1 MILAITLTAIVGL
14 LLLGTPLIIA
24 MASGVALYATIG
36 GSWMLQYPQQVTD
49 GMSSFVLL
57 AMPLFILAGVVMNAG
72 GIADRVFTFAR
83 AIFGALP
90 GGLAQVDVS
99 TSLFFGGMVG
109 TSVADLAGTGSTLI
123 PQMKKHGYPG
133 PYAAAVTASSS
144 GIGPLIPPS
153 SPMILYAAAT
163 GTSLGALFLAG
174 VIPGLILTVVLMVVV
189 AVQAKRNG
197 WGEKIPFS
205 WTEVWRT
212 FRGSFLAFGV
222 PILVLLGLTL
232 GLFTPT
238 ESGAFAVVYAIVI
251 SSMVFRSLGPRR
263 LYRCLVEA
271 AVLTGEVMLIVG
283 VSVALGAVLAMAG
296 LPKALTDFAT
306 LIVPGN
312 AQLGYVVVLA
322 ITAILAGMLFDPLI
336 PVIMPVMLPTMLAV
350 GIDPVYFGVII
361 VLTVIIGQVTP
372 PVAMSLVVAAKI
384 AKVDAWSVLR
394 ANTPFLLA
402 TIGVLALVILFPPLA
417 TWLPSVL
424 GGP

>member
-1 MILAITLTAIVGL
+1 MILTLTLVVIVGL

-24 MASGVALYATIG
+24 MASGVAVYATFG

-72 GIADRVFTFAR
+72 GVAERVFAFAR
-83 AIFGALP
+83 SVFGSLP

-123 PQMKKHGYPG
+123 PQMKKHGYPA

-174 VIPGLILTVVLMVVV
+174 IIPGLILTVVLMVVV

-197 WGEKIPFS
+197 WGEKIPFN
-205 WTEVWRT
+205 WREVWRT
-212 FRGSFLAFGV
+212 LRGAILAFGV
-222 PILVLLGLTL
+222 PLLVVLGLTL
-232 GLFTPT
+232 GVFTPT
-238 ESGAFAVVYAIVI
+238 ESGAFAVVYAILI
-251 SSMVFRSLGPRR
+251 SSLVFRSLGVRR
-263 LYRCLVEA
+263 LYRCLIEA

-296 LPKALTDFAT
+296 LPKALTEFAT
-306 LIVPGN
+306 HIVPGD
-312 AQLGYVVVLA
+312 AQLGYVVVL
-322 ITAILAGMLFDPLI
+322 TLVAILAGMLFDPLI

-361 VLTVIIGQVTP
+361 VLTVIVGQVTP

-384 AKVDAWSVLR
+384 AKVDAWGVLR
-394 ANTPFLLA
+394 ANTPFLIA
-402 TIGVLALVILFPPLA
+402 TVAVLVLVIVFPALA
-417 TWLPSVL
+417 TWLPTVL

>member
-1 MILAITLTAIVGL
+1 MTLAVTLAIIVGL

-24 MASGVALYATIG
+24 MAGGVAVYATLG
-36 GSWMLQYPQQVTD
+36 GSWMLQYPQQVAD

-72 GIADRVFTFAR
+72 GIAERVFAFAR
-83 AIFGALP
+83 SLFGPLP
-90 GGLAQVDVS
+90 GGLAQVNVS

-109 TSVADLAGTGSTLI
+109 TSVADLAGTGSTII
-123 PQMKKHGYPG
+123 PQMRRHGYPG
-133 PYAAAVTASSS
+133 SYAAAVTASSS

-174 VIPGLILTVVLMVVV
+174 IIPGLILTMVLMVVV

-197 WGEKIPFS
+197 WGEKLPFS
-205 WTEVWRT
+205 WGEVWRT
-212 FRGSFLAFGV
+212 LRGSFVAFGV
-222 PILVLLGLTL
+222 PILVVLGLVL
-232 GLFTPT
+232 GVFTPT

-251 SSMVFRSLGPRR
+251 SAVVFRTLGIRR

-296 LPKALTDFAT
+296 LPKALTEFAT
-306 LIVPGN
+306 MIVPGD
-312 AQLGYVVVLA
+312 AQIGYVVVLA
-322 ITAILAGMLFDPLI
+322 LTAVLAGMLFDPLI
-336 PVIMPVMLPTMLAV
+336 PVIMPVMLPTLLAV

-384 AKVDAWSVLR
+384 AKVDAWGVLR

-402 TIGVLALVILFPPLA
+402 TVAVLALVILFPPLA

>member
-1 MILAITLTAIVGL
+1 MILTLTLVAIVGL

-24 MASGVALYATIG
+24 MASGVAVYATLG

-72 GIADRVFTFAR
+72 GVAERVFAFAR
-83 AIFGALP
+83 AIFGSLP

-174 VIPGLILTVVLMVVV
+174 IIPGIILTAVLMVVV
-189 AVQAKRNG
+189 AVQARRNG

-205 WTEVWRT
+205 WREVWRT
-212 FRGSFLAFGV
+212 FRGAFLAFGV
-222 PILVLLGLTL
+222 PLLVVLGLTM
-232 GLFTPT
+232 GVFTPT

-251 SSMVFRSLGPRR
+251 SAVVFRSLGPRR

-306 LIVPGN
+306 TIVPGD
-312 AQLGYVVVLA
+312 AQLGYVLILTVV
-322 ITAILAGMLFDPLI
+322 AILAGMLFDPLI

-372 PVAMSLVVAAKI
+372 PVAMSLVVAAKL
-384 AKVDAWSVLR
+384 ARVDAWRVLR
-394 ANTPFLLA
+394 ANTPFLIA
-402 TIGVLALVILFPPLA
+402 TVAVLLLVIFVPALA
-417 TWLPSVL
+417 TWLPTAL
-424 GGP
+424 GE

>member
-1 MILAITLTAIVGL
+1 MTLAITLAVVVGL

-24 MASGVALYATIG
+24 MAGGVALYATMG

-72 GIADRVFTFAR
+72 GIAERVFAFAR
-83 AIFGALP
+83 SLFGPLP
-90 GGLAQVDVS
+90 GGLAQVNVS

-109 TSVADLAGTGSTLI
+109 TSVADLAGTGSTII
-123 PQMKKHGYPG
+123 PQMRKHGYPG
-133 PYAAAVTASSS
+133 SYAAAVTASSS

-174 VIPGLILTVVLMVVV
+174 IIPGLILTVVLMVVV

-197 WGEKIPFS
+197 WGEKIPFDRR
-205 WTEVWRT
+205 EVWRT
-212 FRGSFLAFGV
+212 ARGSVVAFGV
-222 PILVLLGLTL
+222 PILVVLGLVL
-232 GLFTPT
+232 GVFTPT

-251 SSMVFRSLGPRR
+251 SVVVFRTLGVRR

-296 LPKALTDFAT
+296 LPKALTEFAT
-306 LIVPGN
+306 TIVPGDV
-312 AQLGYVVVLA
+312 QIGYVVVLA
-322 ITAILAGMLFDPLI
+322 LTAVLAGMLFDPLI
-336 PVIMPVMLPTMLAV
+336 PVIMPVMLPTLLAV

-384 AKVDAWSVLR
+384 AKVDAWGVLR

-402 TIGVLALVILFPPLA
+402 TVAVLALVIVFPPLA

>member
-1 MILAITLTAIVGL
+1 MILTLTLVTIVGL
-14 LLLGTPLIIA
+14 LLLGTPVIIA
-24 MASGVALYATIG
+24 MASGVAVYATLG

-72 GIADRVFTFAR
+72 GVAERVFAFAR
-83 AIFGALP
+83 SIFGSLP

-174 VIPGLILTVVLMVVV
+174 IIPGVILTVVLMVVV

-197 WGEKIPFS
+197 WGEKIPFD
-205 WTEVWRT
+205 WREVWRT
-212 FRGSFLAFGV
+212 FRGAFLAFGV
-222 PILVLLGLTL
+222 PLLVVLGLTL
-232 GLFTPT
+232 GVFTPT
-238 ESGAFAVVYAIVI
+238 ESGAFAVVYAILI
-251 SSMVFRSLGPRR
+251 SSVVFRSLGVRR
-263 LYRCLVEA
+263 LYRCLIEA

-296 LPKALTDFAT
+296 LPKALTEFAT
-306 LIVPGN
+306 QIVPGD
-312 AQLGYVVVLA
+312 AQLGYVVVL
-322 ITAILAGMLFDPLI
+322 TVVAILAGMLFDPLI

-361 VLTVIIGQVTP
+361 VLTVIVGQVTP

-384 AKVDAWSVLR
+384 AKVDAWGVLR
-394 ANTPFLLA
+394 ANTPFLIA
-402 TIGVLALVILFPPLA
+402 TVGVLALVIVFPALA
-417 TWLPSVL
+417 TWLPTVL

>member
-1 MILAITLTAIVGL
+1 MILTLTLVVIVGL

-24 MASGVALYATIG
+24 MASGVAVYATLG

-72 GIADRVFTFAR
+72 GVAERVFAFAR
-83 AIFGALP
+83 SIFGSLP

-174 VIPGLILTVVLMVVV
+174 IIPGLILTVVLMVVV

-197 WGEKIPFS
+197 WGEKIPFN
-205 WTEVWRT
+205 WREVWRT
-212 FRGSFLAFGV
+212 FRGAFLAFGV
-222 PILVLLGLTL
+222 PLLVVLGLTL
-232 GLFTPT
+232 GVFTPT
-238 ESGAFAVVYAIVI
+238 ESGAFAVVYAILI
-251 SSMVFRSLGPRR
+251 SALVFRSLGVRR
-263 LYRCLVEA
+263 LYRCLIEA

-296 LPKALTDFAT
+296 LPKALTEFAT
-306 LIVPGN
+306 HIVPGD
-312 AQLGYVVVLA
+312 AQLGYVVVL
-322 ITAILAGMLFDPLI
+322 TVVAILAGMLFDPLI

-361 VLTVIIGQVTP
+361 VLTVIVGQVTP

-384 AKVDAWSVLR
+384 AKVDAWGVLR
-394 ANTPFLLA
+394 ANTPFLIA
-402 TIGVLALVILFPPLA
+402 TVGVLALVIVFPALA
-417 TWLPSVL
+417 TWLPTVL

>member
-1 MILAITLTAIVGL
+1 MTLTLTLAAIVGL

-24 MASGVALYATIG
+24 MAAGVAIYATLG
-36 GSWMLQYPQQVTD
+36 GSWMLQYPQQVTE

-72 GIADRVFTFAR
+72 GIADRVFAFAR
-83 AIFGALP
+83 ALLGRLP

-123 PQMKKHGYPG
+123 PQMKKHGYPA

-163 GTSLGALFLAG
+163 GTSLGTLFLAG
-174 VIPGLILTVVLMVVV
+174 IIPGLILTAVLMVVV

-197 WGEKIPFS
+197 WGEKLPFS
-205 WTEVWRT
+205 WGEIWRT
-212 FRGSFLAFGV
+212 MRGSILAFGV
-222 PILVLLGLTL
+222 PILVLFGLTL
-232 GLFTPT
+232 GVFTPT
-238 ESGAFAVVYAIVI
+238 ESGAFAVVYAVLI
-251 SSMVFRSLGPRR
+251 SAVVFRSLGPRR

-296 LPKALTDFAT
+296 LPKALTEFAT
-306 LIVPGN
+306 MIVPGDVQ
-312 AQLGYVVVLA
+312 AGYVVVLA
-322 ITAILAGMLFDPLI
+322 LTAIVAGMLFDPLI

-350 GIDPVYFGVII
+350 GIDPVHFGVVI

-384 AKVDAWSVLR
+384 AKVDAWHVLR

-402 TIGVLALVILFPPLA
+402 TIGVLILVIFVPSLA

-424 GGP
+424 GSR

>member
-1 MILAITLTAIVGL
+1 MILALTMAVIVGL

-24 MASGVALYATIG
+24 MAGGVALYATMG

-72 GIADRVFTFAR
+72 GIAERVFAFAR
-83 AIFGALP
+83 AIFGPLP

-174 VIPGLILTVVLMVVV
+174 IIPGLILTVVLMVVV
-189 AVQAKRNG
+189 AVQSKRNG
-197 WGEKIPFS
+197 WGEKIAFS
-205 WTEVWRT
+205 WREVWRT
-212 FRGSFLAFGV
+212 LCASILAFGV

-232 GLFTPT
+232 GIFTPT
-238 ESGAFAVVYAIVI
+238 ESGAFAVVYAILI
-251 SSMVFRSLGPRR
+251 SAVVFRSLGVRR

-306 LIVPGN
+306 MIVPGD

-322 ITAILAGMLFDPLI
+322 LTAILAGMLFDPLI
-336 PVIMPVMLPTMLAV
+336 PVIMPVMLPTMIAV

-394 ANTPFLLA
+394 ANTPFLIA
-402 TIGVLALVILFPPLA
+402 TAAVLALVIVFPPLA

>member
-1 MILAITLTAIVGL
+1 VILTLTLVVIVGL

-24 MASGVALYATIG
+24 MASGVAVYATVG

-72 GIADRVFTFAR
+72 GVAERVFAFAR
-83 AIFGALP
+83 SIFGSLP

-133 PYAAAVTASSS
+133 SYAAAVTASSS

-174 VIPGLILTVVLMVVV
+174 IIPGLILTVVLMVVV

-197 WGEKIPFS
+197 WGEKIPFDRR
-205 WTEVWRT
+205 EVWRT
-212 FRGSFLAFGV
+212 FRGAFLAFGV
-222 PILVLLGLTL
+222 PLLVVLGLTL
-232 GLFTPT
+232 GVFTPT
-238 ESGAFAVVYAIVI
+238 ESGAFAVVYAILI
-251 SSMVFRSLGPRR
+251 SSLVFRSLGVRR
-263 LYRCLVEA
+263 LYRCLIEA

-296 LPKALTDFAT
+296 LPKALTAFAT
-306 LIVPGN
+306 QIVPGD
-312 AQLGYVVVLA
+312 AQLGYVVVL
-322 ITAILAGMLFDPLI
+322 TLVAILAGMLFDPLI

-350 GIDPVYFGVII
+350 GIDPVHFGVII
-361 VLTVIIGQVTP
+361 VLTVIVGQVTP

-384 AKVDAWSVLR
+384 AKVDAWRVLR
-394 ANTPFLLA
+394 ANTPFLVA
-402 TIGVLALVILFPPLA
+402 TVGVLALVIVFPALA
-417 TWLPSVL
+417 TWLPTAL

>member
-1 MILAITLTAIVGL
+1 MTLAIALGAIVGL

-24 MASGVALYATIG
+24 MAGGVALYVTLG

-72 GIADRVFTFAR
+72 GMAERVFAFAR
-83 AIFGALP
+83 AIFGSLP

-123 PQMKKHGYPG
+123 PQMKKHGYPA

-174 VIPGLILTVVLMVVV
+174 IIPGVILTVVLMVVV

-205 WTEVWRT
+205 WSEVWRT
-212 FRGSFLAFGV
+212 MRGSILAFGV
-222 PILVLLGLTL
+222 PVIVLLGLTL
-232 GLFTPT
+232 GVFTPT
-238 ESGAFAVVYAIVI
+238 ESGAFAVVYAIII
-251 SSMVFRSLGPRR
+251 SAVVFRSLGVRR

-306 LIVPGN
+306 LIVPGDV
-312 AQLGYVVVLA
+312 QLGYVVVLA
-322 ITAILAGMLFDPLI
+322 VTAIVAGMLFDPLI
-336 PVIMPVMLPTMLAV
+336 PVIMPVMLPTMLEV

-384 AKVDAWSVLR
+384 AKVDAWGVLR

-402 TIGVLALVILFPPLA
+402 TVAVLILVILIPSLA

>member
-1 MILAITLTAIVGL
+1 MILTLTLVVIVGL

-24 MASGVALYATIG
+24 MASGVAVYATVG

-72 GIADRVFTFAR
+72 GVAERVFAFAR
-83 AIFGALP
+83 SLFGSLP

-174 VIPGLILTVVLMVVV
+174 IIPGVILTAVLMVVV

-197 WGEKIPFS
+197 WGEKIPFNRR
-205 WTEVWRT
+205 EVWRT
-212 FRGSFLAFGV
+212 FRGAFLAFGV
-222 PILVLLGLTL
+222 PLLVVLGLTL
-232 GLFTPT
+232 GVFTPT
-238 ESGAFAVVYAIVI
+238 ESGAFAVVYAILI
-251 SSMVFRSLGPRR
+251 SSAVFRSLGARR
-263 LYRCLVEA
+263 LYRCLIEA

-296 LPKALTDFAT
+296 LPKALTEFAT
-306 LIVPGN
+306 HIVPGD
-312 AQLGYVVVLA
+312 AQLGYVVVL
-322 ITAILAGMLFDPLI
+322 TVVAILAGMLFDPLI

-361 VLTVIIGQVTP
+361 VLTVIVGQVTP

-384 AKVDAWSVLR
+384 AKVDAWGVLR
-394 ANTPFLLA
+394 ANTPFLIA
-402 TIGVLALVILFPPLA
+402 TVGVLALVVVFPPLA

>member
-1 MILAITLTAIVGL
+1 VTLAVTLAVIVGL

-24 MASGVALYATIG
+24 MAGGVALYATLA

-72 GIADRVFTFAR
+72 GIADRVFAFAR
-83 AIFGALP
+83 ALFGPLP
-90 GGLAQVDVS
+90 GGLAQVDVT

-133 PYAAAVTASSS
+133 SYAAAVTASSS

-174 VIPGLILTVVLMVVV
+174 IIPGLILTTVLMVVV

-197 WGEKIPFS
+197 WGEKIAFS
-205 WTEVWRT
+205 WAEVWRT
-212 FRGSFLAFGV
+212 LRGSILAFGV
-222 PILVLLGLTL
+222 PILVLLGLTM
-232 GLFTPT
+232 GVFTPT

-251 SSMVFRSLGPRR
+251 SALVFRSLGVRR

-306 LIVPGN
+306 MIVPGDV
-312 AQLGYVVVLA
+312 QLGYVAVLA
-322 ITAILAGMLFDPLI
+322 VTAILAGMLFDPLI

-384 AKVDAWSVLR
+384 ARVDAWSVLR

-402 TIGVLALVILFPPLA
+402 TIGVLVLVILIPSLA
-417 TWLPSVL
+417 TWLPSAL

>member
-1 MILAITLTAIVGL
+1 VILTLTLVVIVGL

-24 MASGVALYATIG
+24 MASGVAVYATVG

-72 GIADRVFTFAR
+72 GVAERVFAFAR
-83 AIFGALP
+83 SLFGSLP

-174 VIPGLILTVVLMVVV
+174 IIPGVILTAVLMVVV

-197 WGEKIPFS
+197 WGEKIPFNRR
-205 WTEVWRT
+205 EVWRT
-212 FRGSFLAFGV
+212 FRGAFLAFGV
-222 PILVLLGLTL
+222 PLLVVLGLTL
-232 GLFTPT
+232 GVFTPT
-238 ESGAFAVVYAIVI
+238 ESGAFAVVYAILI
-251 SSMVFRSLGPRR
+251 SSAVFRSLGARR
-263 LYRCLVEA
+263 LYRCLIEA

-296 LPKALTDFAT
+296 LPKALTEFAT
-306 LIVPGN
+306 HIVPGD
-312 AQLGYVVVLA
+312 AQLGYVVVL
-322 ITAILAGMLFDPLI
+322 TVVAILAGMLFDPLI

-361 VLTVIIGQVTP
+361 VLTVIVGQVTP

-384 AKVDAWSVLR
+384 AKVDAWGVLR
-394 ANTPFLLA
+394 ANTPFLIA
-402 TIGVLALVILFPPLA
+402 TVGVLALVVVFPPLA

>member
-1 MILAITLTAIVGL
+1 MILTLTLGVIVGL

-24 MASGVALYATIG
+24 MASGVAVYATLG

-72 GIADRVFTFAR
+72 GVAERVFAFAR
-83 AIFGALP
+83 SVFGSLP

-174 VIPGLILTVVLMVVV
+174 IIPGVILTVVLMVVV

-197 WGEKIPFS
+197 WGEKIPFT
-205 WTEVWRT
+205 WREVWRT
-212 FRGSFLAFGV
+212 FRGAFLAFGV
-222 PILVLLGLTL
+222 PLLVVLGLTL
-232 GLFTPT
+232 GVFTPT
-238 ESGAFAVVYAIVI
+238 ESGAFAVVYAILI
-251 SSMVFRSLGPRR
+251 SSVVFRSLGVRR
-263 LYRCLVEA
+263 LYRCLIEA

-296 LPKALTDFAT
+296 LPKALTEFAT
-306 LIVPGN
+306 QIVPGD
-312 AQLGYVVVLA
+312 AQLGYVVVL
-322 ITAILAGMLFDPLI
+322 TVVAILAGMLFDPLI

-350 GIDPVYFGVII
+350 GIDPVHFGVII
-361 VLTVIIGQVTP
+361 VLTVIVGQVTP

-384 AKVDAWSVLR
+384 AKVDAWGVLR
-394 ANTPFLLA
+394 ANTPFLIA
-402 TIGVLALVILFPPLA
+402 TVGVLALVIVFPALA
-417 TWLPSVL
+417 TWLPTVL

>member
-1 MILAITLTAIVGL
+1 MILTLTLVVIVGL
-14 LLLGTPLIIA
+14 LLLGTPLIIS
-24 MASGVALYATIG
+24 MASGVAVYATLG
-36 GSWMLQYPQQVTD
+36 GSWMMQYPQQVTD
-49 GMSSFVLL
+49 GMSSFILL

-72 GIADRVFTFAR
+72 GVAERVFAFAR
-83 AIFGALP
+83 AIFGSLP

-174 VIPGLILTVVLMVVV
+174 IIPGLILTVVLMVVV

-197 WGEKIPFS
+197 WGEKLPFS
-205 WTEVWRT
+205 WAEVWRT
-212 FRGSFLAFGV
+212 FRGAFLAFGV
-222 PILVLLGLTL
+222 PLLVILGLTL
-232 GLFTPT
+232 GVFTPT

-251 SSMVFRSLGPRR
+251 SAVVFRSLGVRR

-306 LIVPGN
+306 QIVPGDV
-312 AQLGYVVVLA
+312 QIGYVLVLTVVA
-322 ITAILAGMLFDPLI
+322 VLAGMLFDPLI

-361 VLTVIIGQVTP
+361 VLTVIVGQVSP

-384 AKVDAWSVLR
+384 AKVDAWRVLR
-394 ANTPFLLA
+394 ANTPFLVA
-402 TIGVLALVILFPPLA
+402 TVAVLILVILVPSLA
-417 TWLPSVL
+417 TWLPSAL
-424 GGP
+424 GE

>member
-1 MILAITLTAIVGL
+1 VILTLTLVVIVGL

-24 MASGVALYATIG
+24 MASGVAVYATVG

-72 GIADRVFTFAR
+72 GVAERVFAFAR
-83 AIFGALP
+83 SLFGSLP

-174 VIPGLILTVVLMVVV
+174 IIPGVILTVVLMVVV

-197 WGEKIPFS
+197 WGEKIPFN
-205 WTEVWRT
+205 WREVWRT
-212 FRGSFLAFGV
+212 FRGAFLAFGV
-222 PILVLLGLTL
+222 PLLVVLGLTL
-232 GLFTPT
+232 GVFTPT
-238 ESGAFAVVYAIVI
+238 ESGAFAVVYAILI
-251 SSMVFRSLGPRR
+251 SSVVFRSLGARR
-263 LYRCLVEA
+263 LYRCLIEA

-296 LPKALTDFAT
+296 LPKALTEFAT
-306 LIVPGN
+306 HIVPGD
-312 AQLGYVVVLA
+312 AQLGYVVVL
-322 ITAILAGMLFDPLI
+322 TVVAILAGMLFDPLI

-361 VLTVIIGQVTP
+361 VLTVIVGQVTP

-384 AKVDAWSVLR
+384 AKVDAWGVLR
-394 ANTPFLLA
+394 ANTPFLIA
-402 TIGVLALVILFPPLA
+402 TVGVLTLVIVFPALA

>member
-1 MILAITLTAIVGL
+1 MILTLTLVVIVGL

-24 MASGVALYATIG
+24 MASGVAVYATLG

-72 GIADRVFTFAR
+72 GVAERVFAFAR
-83 AIFGALP
+83 SIFGSLP

-174 VIPGLILTVVLMVVV
+174 IIPGLILTVVLMVVV

-197 WGEKIPFS
+197 WGEKIPFN
-205 WTEVWRT
+205 WREVWRT
-212 FRGSFLAFGV
+212 FRGAFLAFGV
-222 PILVLLGLTL
+222 PLLVVLGLTL
-232 GLFTPT
+232 GVFTPT
-238 ESGAFAVVYAIVI
+238 ESGAFAVVYAILI
-251 SSMVFRSLGPRR
+251 SSLVFRSLGVRR
-263 LYRCLVEA
+263 LYRCLIEA

-296 LPKALTDFAT
+296 LPKALTEFAT
-306 LIVPGN
+306 QIVPGD
-312 AQLGYVVVLA
+312 AQLGYVVVLSVV
-322 ITAILAGMLFDPLI
+322 AILAGMLFDPLI

-350 GIDPVYFGVII
+350 GIDPVHFGVII
-361 VLTVIIGQVTP
+361 VLTVIVGQVTP

-384 AKVDAWSVLR
+384 AKVDAWGVLR
-394 ANTPFLLA
+394 ANTPFLIA
-402 TIGVLALVILFPPLA
+402 TVGVLALVIVFPALA
-417 TWLPSVL
+417 TWLPTVL

>member
-1 MILAITLTAIVGL
+1 MILTLTLVTIVGL

-24 MASGVALYATIG
+24 MASGVAVYATLG

-72 GIADRVFTFAR
+72 GVAERVFAFAR
-83 AIFGALP
+83 AIFGSLP

-174 VIPGLILTVVLMVVV
+174 IVPGIILTVVLMVVV
-189 AVQAKRNG
+189 AVQARRNG

-205 WTEVWRT
+205 WREVWRT
-212 FRGSFLAFGV
+212 FRGAILAFGV
-222 PILVLLGLTL
+222 PLLVVLGLTM
-232 GLFTPT
+232 GVFTPT
-238 ESGAFAVVYAIVI
+238 ESGAFAVVYAIVV
-251 SSMVFRSLGPRR
+251 SAVVFRSLGPRR

-296 LPKALTDFAT
+296 LPKALTEFAT
-306 LIVPGN
+306 QIVPGD
-312 AQLGYVVVLA
+312 AQLGYVLILTVV
-322 ITAILAGMLFDPLI
+322 AILAGMLFDPLI

-361 VLTVIIGQVTP
+361 VLTVIIGQVSP

-384 AKVDAWSVLR
+384 ARVDAWRVLR
-394 ANTPFLLA
+394 ANTPFLVA
-402 TIGVLALVILFPPLA
+402 TVGVLLLVIFVPALA
-417 TWLPSVL
+417 TWLPTTL
-424 GGP
+424 GE

>member
-1 MILAITLTAIVGL
+1 VTLAITLAVIVGL

-24 MASGVALYATIG
+24 MAGGVALYATLA

-72 GIADRVFTFAR
+72 GIADRVFAFAR
-83 AIFGALP
+83 ALFGPLP
-90 GGLAQVDVS
+90 GGLAQVDVT

-174 VIPGLILTVVLMVVV
+174 IIPGLILTTVLMVVV

-197 WGEKIPFS
+197 WGEKIAFS
-205 WTEVWRT
+205 WAEVWRT
-212 FRGSFLAFGV
+212 LRGSILAFGV
-222 PILVLLGLTL
+222 PILVLLGLTM
-232 GLFTPT
+232 GIFTPT

-251 SSMVFRSLGPRR
+251 SALVFRSLGVRR

-306 LIVPGN
+306 MVVPGDV
-312 AQLGYVVVLA
+312 QLGYVAVLA
-322 ITAILAGMLFDPLI
+322 VTAILAGMLFDPLI

-384 AKVDAWSVLR
+384 ARVDAWSVLR

-402 TIGVLALVILFPPLA
+402 TIGVLVLVILIPSLA

>member
-1 MILAITLTAIVGL
+1 MTLALALGVIIGL
-14 LLLGTPLIIA
+14 LLFGTPLIIA
-24 MASGVALYATIG
+24 MAAGVATYATLG

-49 GMSSFVLL
+49 GMSSFILL

-72 GIADRVFTFAR
+72 GIAERVFAFAR
-83 AIFGALP
+83 SLFGSLP

-123 PQMKKHGYPG
+123 PQMKKHGYPA

-174 VIPGLILTVVLMVVV
+174 IIPGLILTVVLMVVV
-189 AVQAKRNG
+189 GVQAKRNG
-197 WGEKIPFS
+197 WGEKIPFE
-205 WTEVWRT
+205 WAAVWRT
-212 FRGSFLAFGV
+212 MRGAVLAFGV
-222 PILVLLGLTL
+222 PVIVLLGLTL
-232 GLFTPT
+232 GVFTPT
-238 ESGAFAVVYAIVI
+238 ESGAFAVVYAIVL
-251 SSMVFRSLGPRR
+251 SMVVFRSMGFRR

-283 VSVALGAVLAMAG
+283 VSVALGAILAMAG
-296 LPKALTDFAT
+296 LPQALTDFAT
-306 LIVPGN
+306 AIVPGDV
-312 AQLGYVVVLA
+312 QLGYVAVLTV
-322 ITAILAGMLFDPLI
+322 TAIVAGMLFDPLI
-336 PVIMPVMLPTMLAV
+336 PVIMPVMLPTMLEV

-372 PVAMSLVVAAKI
+372 PVAMSLAVAAKI
-384 AKVDAWSVLR
+384 AKVDAWGVLR

-402 TIGVLALVILFPPLA
+402 TIAVLILVILVPSLA
-417 TWLPSVL
+417 TWLPDVL

>member
-1 MILAITLTAIVGL
+1 MILTLTLAVIVGL

-24 MASGVALYATIG
+24 MASGVAAYATMG

-72 GIADRVFTFAR
+72 GVAERVFAFAR
-83 AIFGALP
+83 SIFGSLP

-133 PYAAAVTASSS
+133 QYAAAVTASSS

-174 VIPGLILTVVLMVVV
+174 IIPGVILTVVLMVVV

-197 WGEKIPFS
+197 WGEKIPFN
-205 WTEVWRT
+205 WGEVWRT
-212 FRGSFLAFGV
+212 FRGAFLAFGV
-222 PILVLLGLTL
+222 PLLVVLGLTL
-232 GLFTPT
+232 GVFTPT
-238 ESGAFAVVYAIVI
+238 ESGAFAVVYAILI
-251 SSMVFRSLGPRR
+251 SSVVFRSLGVRR
-263 LYRCLVEA
+263 LYRCLIEA

-296 LPKALTDFAT
+296 LPKFLTEFAT
-306 LIVPGN
+306 TIVPGD
-312 AQLGYVVVLA
+312 AQLGYVVVL
-322 ITAILAGMLFDPLI
+322 TVVAILAGMLFDPLI

-361 VLTVIIGQVTP
+361 VLTVIVGQVSP

-384 AKVDAWSVLR
+384 AKVDAWGVLR
-394 ANTPFLLA
+394 ANTPFLIA
-402 TIGVLALVILFPPLA
+402 TVGVLALVIVFPALA
-417 TWLPSVL
+417 TWLPTVL

>member
-1 MILAITLTAIVGL
+1 MTLAITLAVIVGL

-24 MASGVALYATIG
+24 MAGGVALYATLA

-72 GIADRVFTFAR
+72 GIAERVFAFAR
-83 AIFGALP
+83 SLFGPLP
-90 GGLAQVDVS
+90 GGLAQVNVS

-109 TSVADLAGTGSTLI
+109 TSVADLAGTGSTII
-123 PQMKKHGYPG
+123 PQMRKHGYPG
-133 PYAAAVTASSS
+133 SYAAAVTASSS

-174 VIPGLILTVVLMVVV
+174 IIPGLILTAVLMVVV
-189 AVQAKRNG
+189 AVQAKRHG
-197 WGEKIPFS
+197 WGEKIPFR
-205 WTEVWRT
+205 WGEVWRT
-212 FRGSFLAFGV
+212 LRGSAVAFGV
-222 PILVLLGLTL
+222 PVLVVLGLVLGI
-232 GLFTPT
+232 FTPT

-251 SSMVFRSLGPRR
+251 SAVVFRSLGPRR

-296 LPKALTDFAT
+296 LPKALTEFAT
-306 LIVPGN
+306 MIVPGDV
-312 AQLGYVVVLA
+312 QIGYVVVLA
-322 ITAILAGMLFDPLI
+322 VTAILAGMLFDPLI
-336 PVIMPVMLPTMLAV
+336 PVIMPVMLPTLLAV

-384 AKVDAWSVLR
+384 ARVDAWGVLR

-402 TIGVLALVILFPPLA
+402 TVAVLGLVIVFPPLA

>member
-1 MILAITLTAIVGL
+1 MILTLTLVTIVGL

-24 MASGVALYATIG
+24 MASGVAVYATLG

-72 GIADRVFTFAR
+72 GVAERVFAFAR
-83 AIFGALP
+83 SIFGSLP

-174 VIPGLILTVVLMVVV
+174 IVPGVILTVVLMVVV

-197 WGEKIPFS
+197 WGEKIPFD
-205 WTEVWRT
+205 WREVWRT
-212 FRGSFLAFGV
+212 FRGAFLAFGV
-222 PILVLLGLTL
+222 PLLVVLGLTL
-232 GLFTPT
+232 GVFTPT
-238 ESGAFAVVYAIVI
+238 ESGAFAVVYAILI
-251 SSMVFRSLGPRR
+251 SSVVFRSLGVRR
-263 LYRCLVEA
+263 LYRCLIEA

-296 LPKALTDFAT
+296 LPKALTEFAT
-306 LIVPGN
+306 QIVPGD
-312 AQLGYVVVLA
+312 AQLGYVVVL
-322 ITAILAGMLFDPLI
+322 TVVAILAGMLFDPLI

-361 VLTVIIGQVTP
+361 VLTVIVGQVTP

-384 AKVDAWSVLR
+384 AKVDAWGVLR
-394 ANTPFLLA
+394 ANTPFLIA
-402 TIGVLALVILFPPLA
+402 TVGVLALVIVFPALA
-417 TWLPSVL
+417 TWLPTVL

>member
-1 MILAITLTAIVGL
+1 VTLALTLTVIVGL

-24 MASGVALYATIG
+24 MAGGVAMYATMG

-72 GIADRVFTFAR
+72 GIAERVFAFAR
-83 AIFGALP
+83 AIFGPLP

-174 VIPGLILTVVLMVVV
+174 IIPGLILTVVLMVVV

-197 WGEKIPFS
+197 WGEKIAFS
-205 WTEVWRT
+205 WREVWRT
-212 FRGSFLAFGV
+212 LCASILAFGV

-232 GLFTPT
+232 GVFTPT
-238 ESGAFAVVYAIVI
+238 ESGAFAVVYAILI
-251 SSMVFRSLGPRR
+251 SAVVFRTLGVRR

-296 LPKALTDFAT
+296 LPKALTEFAT
-306 LIVPGN
+306 MIVPGD

-322 ITAILAGMLFDPLI
+322 VTAILAGMLFDPLI

-384 AKVDAWSVLR
+384 ARVDAWSVLR
-394 ANTPFLLA
+394 ANTPFLVA
-402 TIGVLALVILFPPLA
+402 TVAVLALVIVFPPLA

>member
-1 MILAITLTAIVGL
+1 MTLTLVAIVGL

-24 MASGVALYATIG
+24 MASGVAVYATLG

-72 GIADRVFTFAR
+72 GVAERVFAFAR
-83 AIFGALP
+83 AIFGSLP

-174 VIPGLILTVVLMVVV
+174 IIPGIILTAVLMVVV
-189 AVQAKRNG
+189 AVQARRNG

-205 WTEVWRT
+205 WREVWRT
-212 FRGSFLAFGV
+212 FRGAFLAFGV
-222 PILVLLGLTL
+222 PLLVVLGLTM
-232 GLFTPT
+232 GVFTPT

-251 SSMVFRSLGPRR
+251 SAVVFRSLGPRR

-306 LIVPGN
+306 TIVPGD
-312 AQLGYVVVLA
+312 AQLGYVLILTVV
-322 ITAILAGMLFDPLI
+322 AILAGMLFDPLI

-384 AKVDAWSVLR
+384 ARVDAWRVLR
-394 ANTPFLLA
+394 ANTPFLIA
-402 TIGVLALVILFPPLA
+402 TVAVLLLVIFVPALA
-417 TWLPSVL
+417 TWLPTAL
-424 GGP
+424 GE

>member
-1 MILAITLTAIVGL
+1 MTITVTLAVIVGL
-14 LLLGTPLIIA
+14 LVLGTPLIVS
-24 MASGVALYATIG
+24 MAAGVALYTMLEG
-36 GSWMLQYPQQVTD
+36 GWMMQYPQQVTE
-49 GMSSFVLL
+49 GMGSFVLL

-72 GIADRVFTFAR
+72 GIADRVFAFAR
-83 AIFGALP
+83 SLFGPLP

-123 PQMKKHGYPG
+123 PQMKRHGYPA

-163 GTSLGALFLAG
+163 GTSLGTLFFAG
-174 VIPGLILTVVLMVVV
+174 VVPGLILTVVLMVTVG
-189 AVQAKRNG
+189 VQAKRNG
-197 WGEKIPFS
+197 WGEKIAFD
-205 WTEVWRT
+205 WREVVRT
-212 FRGSFLAFGV
+212 LRASAFAFGV
-222 PILVLLGLTL
+222 PVLILLGLTL
-232 GLFTPT
+232 GVFTPT
-238 ESGAFAVVYAIVI
+238 ESGAFAVVYAILI
-251 SSMVFRSLGPRR
+251 SAVAYRSLGLRR

-283 VSVALGAVLAMAG
+283 VSVALGSVLAMAG
-296 LPKALTDFAT
+296 LPQVLADFAT
-306 LIVPGN
+306 SVVPGDT
-312 AQLGYVVVLA
+312 QLGYVVVL
-322 ITAILAGMLFDPLI
+322 TVVAILAGMLFDPLI
-336 PVIMPVMLPTMLAV
+336 PVIMPVLLPTILQV

-384 AKVDAWSVLR
+384 AKVDAWAVLR
-394 ANTPFLLA
+394 ANTPFLVA
-402 TIGVLALVILFPPLA
+402 TVVVLALVIAFPALA

-424 GGP
+424 GQP

>member
-1 MILAITLTAIVGL
+1 MTLAITLAIIVGL

-24 MASGVALYATIG
+24 MAGGVAVYATLG
-36 GSWMLQYPQQVTD
+36 GSWMLQYPQQVAD

-72 GIADRVFTFAR
+72 GIAERVFAFAR
-83 AIFGALP
+83 SLFGPLP
-90 GGLAQVDVS
+90 GGLAQVNVS

-109 TSVADLAGTGSTLI
+109 TSVADLAGTGSTII
-123 PQMKKHGYPG
+123 PQMRRHGYPG
-133 PYAAAVTASSS
+133 SYAAAVTASSS

-174 VIPGLILTVVLMVVV
+174 IIPGLILTIVLMVVV

-197 WGEKIPFS
+197 WGEKLPFS
-205 WTEVWRT
+205 WGEVWRT
-212 FRGSFLAFGV
+212 LRGSFVAFGV
-222 PILVLLGLTL
+222 PILVVLGLVL
-232 GLFTPT
+232 GVFTPT

-251 SSMVFRSLGPRR
+251 SAVVFRTLGIRR

-296 LPKALTDFAT
+296 LPKALTEFAT
-306 LIVPGN
+306 TIVPGD
-312 AQLGYVVVLA
+312 AQIGYVVVLA
-322 ITAILAGMLFDPLI
+322 LTAVLAGMLFDLLI
-336 PVIMPVMLPTMLAV
+336 PVIMPVMLPTLLAV

-384 AKVDAWSVLR
+384 AKVDAWGVLR

-402 TIGVLALVILFPPLA
+402 TVAVLALVILFPPLA

>member
-1 MILAITLTAIVGL
+1 MVLAITLVVIVGL

-24 MASGVALYATIG
+24 MAGGVALYATVG

-72 GIADRVFTFAR
+72 GIAERVFAFAR
-83 AIFGALP
+83 SLFGPLP

-123 PQMKKHGYPG
+123 PQMRKHGYPG
-133 PYAAAVTASSS
+133 AYAAAVTASSS

-174 VIPGLILTVVLMVVV
+174 IIPGLILTGVLMVVV
-189 AVQAKRNG
+189 AVQARRNN
-197 WGEKIPFS
+197 WGERIDFS
-205 WTEVWRT
+205 WREVWRT
-212 FRGSFLAFGV
+212 GRGAILAFGV

-232 GLFTPT
+232 GVFTPT
-238 ESGAFAVVYAIVI
+238 ESGAFAVVYAIGI
-251 SSMVFRSLGPRR
+251 SAVVFRSLGIRR

-306 LIVPGN
+306 MIVPGD

-322 ITAILAGMLFDPLI
+322 VTAILAGMLFDPLI

-384 AKVDAWSVLR
+384 ARVDAWSVLR

-402 TIGVLALVILFPPLA
+402 TIGVLLLVILFPALA

>member
-24 MASGVALYATIG
+24 MAGGVALYATLG
-36 GSWMLQYPQQVTD
+36 GSWMMQYPQQVTD

-72 GIADRVFTFAR
+72 GIAERVFAFAR
-83 AIFGALP
+83 SLFGSLP
-90 GGLAQVDVS
+90 GGLAQVNVS

-109 TSVADLAGTGSTLI
+109 TSVADLAGTGSTII
-123 PQMKKHGYPG
+123 PQMRKHGYPG
-133 PYAAAVTASSS
+133 SYAAAVTASSS

-174 VIPGLILTVVLMVVV
+174 IIPGLILTAVLMVVV

-205 WTEVWRT
+205 WAEVWRT
-212 FRGSFLAFGV
+212 GRGSILAFGV
-222 PILVLLGLTL
+222 PVLVVLGLVL

-251 SSMVFRSLGPRR
+251 SSLLMRSLGMRK

-306 LIVPGN
+306 MIVPGDV
-312 AQLGYVVVLA
+312 QMGYVVVLA

-350 GIDPVYFGVII
+350 GIDPVHFGVII

-384 AKVDAWSVLR
+384 AKVDAWGVLR

-402 TIGVLALVILFPPLA
+402 TAAVLALVIVFPPLA